1 MSCVGSRYKLLLNGI
16 VILNIILDIFPITK
30 VIASQ
35 NGLRDGML
43 RDLLLEHEKN

>member
-16 VILNIILDIFPITK
+16 VILNVILDIFPINK

-35 NGLRDGML
+35 NGLREGML
-43 RDLLLEHEKN
+43 RDLLQAHEKN